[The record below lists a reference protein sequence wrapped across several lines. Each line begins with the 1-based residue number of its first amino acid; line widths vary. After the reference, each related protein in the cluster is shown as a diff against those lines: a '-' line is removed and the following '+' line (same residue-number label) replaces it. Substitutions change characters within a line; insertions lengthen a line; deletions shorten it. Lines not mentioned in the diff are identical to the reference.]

1 MESSNN
7 NNKIIAIEA
16 IVKREKITLLQG
28 IIVYRDRKKKKHKIL
43 LHNFHVTKLS
53 KENSESVTVEF
64 TFAASFYFITH
75 ATP

>member
-16 IVKREKITLLQG
+16 IVKRENITLLQG
-28 IIVYRDRKKKKHKIL
+28 IIVYRDRKKKHKIL

>member
-28 IIVYRDRKKKKHKIL
+28 IIVYRDRKKKTQEI
-43 LHNFHVTKLS
+43 
-53 KENSESVTVEF
+53 
-64 TFAASFYFITH
+64 IT
-75 ATP
+75 

>member
-1 MESSNN
+1 MESSNK

-16 IVKREKITLLQG
+16 IVKRENITLLQG
-28 IIVYRDRKKKKHKIL
+28 IIVYRDRKKKHKIL

>member
-16 IVKREKITLLQG
+16 IVKRENITLLQG
-28 IIVYRDRKKKKHKIL
+28 IIVYRDRKKKHKIL
-43 LHNFHVTKLS
+43 LHNFHVTKLC

>member
-16 IVKREKITLLQG
+16 IVKRENITLLQG
-28 IIVYRDRKKKKHKIL
+28 LIVYRDRKKKHKIL

>member
-16 IVKREKITLLQG
+16 IVKRENITLLQG
-28 IIVYRDRKKKKHKIL
+28 IIVYRDRKKKHKIL

-64 TFAASFYFITH
+64 TFAASFYFITN

>member
-28 IIVYRDRKKKKHKIL
+28 IIVYRDRKKKHKIL

>member
-16 IVKREKITLLQG
+16 IVKRENITLLQG
-28 IIVYRDRKKKKHKIL
+28 IIVYRDRKKKHKIL
-43 LHNFHVTKLS
+43 LHNFHVTKIS
-53 KENSESVTVEF
+53 KENSKSVTVEF
-64 TFAASFYFITH
+64 TFAASLYFITH

>member
-16 IVKREKITLLQG
+16 IVKRENIILLQG
-28 IIVYRDRKKKKHKIL
+28 IIVYRDRKKKHKIL